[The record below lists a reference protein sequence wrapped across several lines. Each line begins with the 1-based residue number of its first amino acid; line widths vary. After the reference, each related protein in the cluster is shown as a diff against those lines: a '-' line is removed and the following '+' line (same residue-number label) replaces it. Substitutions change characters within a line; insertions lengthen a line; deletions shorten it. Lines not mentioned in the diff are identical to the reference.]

1 MIERHKIIFPY
12 TKLLIMKNVIIPF
25 AIFLVLFGACRM
37 GNKKSDGNSVS
48 LKKPVEVAPC
58 CEKGPVNQLTDA
70 EKAQGW
76 ELLFDGKTNSGWR
89 GYNKK
94 GFPAAWMIEDGT
106 LKCMGETTRGEA
118 GKADGGD
125 LVYSNRLYSDFDL
138 RLEWKISEGGNS
150 GVFYLG
156 REVAGWPLYKTA
168 LELPILDNERNP
180 DALRGKEGNR
190 MAGSLYDIL
199 PAKPQNARPA
209 GAWNS
214 IEIICYQGKVVH
226 RQNGVQVLEF
236 ELWTPEWKALV
247 SKSKFPGLNAEWE
260 NVAKEGVIGL
270 QDHDC
275 DVWFRNI
282 KIRPL

>member
-1 MIERHKIIFPY
+1 
-12 TKLLIMKNVIIPF
+12 
-25 AIFLVLFGACRM
+25 
-37 GNKKSDGNSVS
+37 
-48 LKKPVEVAPC
+48 
-58 CEKGPVNQLTDA
+58 
-70 EKAQGW
+70 
-76 ELLFDGKTNSGWR
+76 
-89 GYNKK
+89 
-94 GFPAAWMIEDGT
+94 
-106 LKCMGETTRGEA
+106 
-118 GKADGGD
+118 
-125 LVYSNRLYSDFDL
+125 
-138 RLEWKISEGGNS
+138 
-150 GVFYLG
+150 
-156 REVAGWPLYKTA
+156 
-168 LELPILDNERNP
+168 
-180 DALRGKEGNR
+180 

-236 ELWTPEWKALV
+236 ELRTPEWKALV